1 MTAYLQTVLSRPV
14 PGAED
19 EFNHWYDHTH
29 LPEVLATP
37 GFLAARRY
45 TPTDPAG
52 PYLAIYEIETNDL
65 AAALED
71 LRVRA
76 RTMTMS
82 EALDA
87 TSLVVDVFEAMGPH
101 RDFGAESSG

>member
-1 MTAYLQTVLSRPV
+1 MTAYLQTVLNRPV

-19 EFNHWYDHTH
+19 QFNHWYDHTH

-52 PYLAIYEIETNDL
+52 PYLAIYEIETDDL
-65 AAALED
+65 GAVLED
-71 LRVRA
+71 LRARA
-76 RTMTMS
+76 RTMTVS
-82 EALDA
+82 ESLDA
-87 TSLVVDVFEAMGPH
+87 KSIVMDVFQAMGPH
-101 RDFGAESSG
+101 RGCDAESSR